1 MDSTELIPF
10 EKTELFK
17 SIELINKEEK
27 NGVDFY
33 KILENFY
40 MLFDILRGEEDETH
54 QRLALDYYNNFRVKI
69 SYPNEIEITGKFIIG
84 KDDMGGYKLDSY
96 KLDEFFINDFLEQD
110 REQVEANAVV
120 AMMSLKTCKPLY
132 FFDDFSQEN
141 QKLANGNILKSAK
154 YWRIP
159 PQPRLSCKEF
169 KPLVQKGEKF
179 KIEVGGK
186 RKKKRIMRTK
196 RKRNKHTRRT
206 KRR

>member
-1 MDSTELIPF
+1 MDITTLSSF
-10 EKTELFK
+10 EETELFK
-17 SIELINKEEK
+17 RIKLTNTEEYI
-27 NGVDFY
+27 GDFY
-33 KILENFY
+33 KIWENFY
-40 MLFDILRGEEDETH
+40 MLFDILRGEDKTH
-54 QRLALDYYNNFRVKI
+54 QHLALDYYNNFRVKI

-120 AMMSLKTCKPLY
+120 VMMSLKTCKPLY

-159 PQPRLSCKEF
+159 PQTRLSCKEF